1 MYKYVKD
8 KEYLALLRRTCG
20 SMMQEL
26 CHILKED
33 YDIGAVPKLIG
44 SGSRKLITQNGNNPV
59 DLDYNLEIVKCKD
72 YGNCR
77 FIKEAVRKS
86 FNKVLRSYNLNDCS
100 DSTSS
105 LTSEKMYFTDYSNK
119 TKFSIDV
126 GIVCRDSKGN
136 YYRLIH
142 EKTGYVS
149 DDGYFWNI
157 APISHKVRKKFEYI
171 ISKGKWEMISN
182 EYLRLKNMYLKRNDH
197 NHPSFICYIEAVNN
211 VYNKLKNCQ

>member
-59 DLDYNLEIVKCKD
+59 DLDYNLEIVKCKV

-77 FIKEAVRKS
+77 SIKEAVRKS
-86 FNKVLRSYNLNDCS
+86 FNKVLRDRNWNDCS

-105 LTSEKMYFTDYSNK
+105 LGTETRYFTDYPNK
-119 TKFSIDV
+119 PSFSIDV
-126 GIVCRDSKGN
+126 GIVCRNSKGS

-142 EKTGYVS
+142 EKTGRVS
-149 DDGYFWNI
+149 EDGYYWNE
-157 APISHKVRKKFEYI
+157 APNSHKVRKKFEFI
-171 ISKGKWEMISN
+171 IQKGKWTMISD
-182 EYLRLKNMYLKRNDH
+182 EYLRLKNMYLRQNDH

-211 VYNKLKNCQ
+211 VYNKLQNRR